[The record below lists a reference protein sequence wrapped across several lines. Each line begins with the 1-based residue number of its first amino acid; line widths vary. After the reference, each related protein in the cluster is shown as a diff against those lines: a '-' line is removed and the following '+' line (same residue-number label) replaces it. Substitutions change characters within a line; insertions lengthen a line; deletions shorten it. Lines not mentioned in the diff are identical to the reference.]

1 MRNIYKAKEGLDMEK
16 KIYKIRLGQWRER
29 VISED
34 RIIYQCSECG
44 NIDNPE
50 KEVCSCCRAEMMKA
64 EG

>member
-1 MRNIYKAKEGLDMEK
+1 MEN
-16 KIYKIRLGQWRER
+16 YYRLKIRQGQWKER

-34 RIIYQCSECG
+34 RVIYQCSECG